1 MKEKIDL
8 NLWRIEKRKISEII
22 PNPRNPRVITEKSI
36 KGVRN
41 SILKNGYVDK
51 IAINTDNMICSG
63 HARYLVL
70 KDILGDD
77 AEIDCYVPARTLS
90 EKEVDQMLLGM
101 NAIGGMF
108 DIEALQLNFDP
119 VDLDL
124 FDIKFDIDPIKEVN
138 APEIADEKPDNNTI
152 TLNLTNAE
160 EVNAPEIADEKP
172 DNNTITLNLTNAEFE
187 IVNEAVQVAR
197 DNLEIDPNSKPIP
210 GPIVAICK
218 EFLALIDDKNRE
230 REE

>member
-77 AEIDCYVPARTLS
+77 AEIDCYVPSRTLTD
-90 EKEVDQMLLGM
+90 KEVDQMLLGM

-124 FDIKFDIDPIKEVN
+124 FDIKFDIDPIKEVD
-138 APEIADEKPDNNTI
+138 APEIN
-152 TLNLTNAE
+152 
-160 EVNAPEIADEKP
+160 DEKP

-187 IVNEAVQVAR
+187 IVNEAINVAR

-218 EFLALIDDKNRE
+218 EFLALIDGKDSE
-230 REE
+230 RGE

>member
-8 NLWRIEKRKISEII
+8 NFWHLEKRKISEIK
-22 PNPRNPRVITEKSI
+22 PNPRNPRVITEQSI

-41 SILKNGYVDK
+41 SLLKNGYVDK

-63 HARYLVL
+63 HARFLVL
-70 KDILGDD
+70 KDILGPD
-77 AEIDCYVPARTLS
+77 ETIDCYVPAKQLTD
-90 EKEVDQMLLGM
+90 KEVDQMLLGM

-124 FDIKFDIDPIKEVN
+124 FDIKFDIDPIKEV
-138 APEIADEKPDNNTI
+138 D
-152 TLNLTNAE
+152 
-160 EVNAPEIADEKP
+160 APEIADEKP

-218 EFLALIDDKNRE
+218 EFLALIDGKDRE

>member
-8 NLWRIEKRKISEII
+8 NFWHLEKRKISEIK
-22 PNPRNPRVITEKSI
+22 PNPRNPRVITEQSI

-41 SILKNGYVDK
+41 SLLKNGYVDK

-70 KDILGDD
+70 KDILGPD
-77 AEIDCYVPARTLS
+77 ETIDCYVPAKQLTD
-90 EKEVDQMLLGM
+90 KEVDQMLLGM

-124 FDIKFDIDPIKEVN
+124 FDIKFDIDPIKEV
-138 APEIADEKPDNNTI
+138 D
-152 TLNLTNAE
+152 
-160 EVNAPEIADEKP
+160 APEIADEKP

-187 IVNEAVQVAR
+187 IVNEAVRVAR
-197 DNLEIDPNSKPIP
+197 DYLDIDPNSKPIP

>member
-8 NLWRIEKRKISEII
+8 NFWHLEKRKISEIK
-22 PNPRNPRVITEKSI
+22 PNPRNPRVITEQSI

-70 KDILGDD
+70 KDILGPD
-77 AEIDCYVPARTLS
+77 ETIDCYVPAKQLTD
-90 EKEVDQMLLGM
+90 KEVDQMLLGM

-124 FDIKFDIDPIKEVN
+124 FDIKFDIDPIKEV
-138 APEIADEKPDNNTI
+138 D
-152 TLNLTNAE
+152 
-160 EVNAPEIADEKP
+160 APEIADEKP

-187 IVNEAVQVAR
+187 IVNEAVRVAR
-197 DNLEIDPNSKPIP
+197 DYLDIDPNSKPIP